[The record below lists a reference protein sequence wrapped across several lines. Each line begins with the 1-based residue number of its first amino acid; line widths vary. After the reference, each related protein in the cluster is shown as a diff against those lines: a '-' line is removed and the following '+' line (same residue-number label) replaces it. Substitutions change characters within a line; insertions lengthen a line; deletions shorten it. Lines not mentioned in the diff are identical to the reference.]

1 MIKNNMTR
9 QLLNMFLELYALCN
23 DIEKWKLANF
33 INNPPRLYRL
43 QAIDALMKALQIK
56 FSYQEFL
63 YGEFL
68 TEQSN
73 LNQTEFLIKIKV
85 NFPTL
90 FQATQIDEKELID
103 FQFIFEVL
111 FSYRMKLQNLISMRN
126 SVIECSVP
134 NSYLMAIFDK
144 INNKLQDDINRID
157 NVLSYLINPKEI
169 HFSMQDLIKNY
180 NYPSGNLTEID
191 NDWL

>member
-1 MIKNNMTR
+1 MTR

-23 DIEKWKLANF
+23 NIEKWKLANF

-43 QAIDALMKALQIK
+43 QAIDALMKALQIR
-56 FSYQEFL
+56 FSCQEFL

-68 TEQSN
+68 SEQSN

-85 NFPTL
+85 NFPTI

-126 SVIECSVP
+126 SVIECSVT
-134 NSYLMAIFDK
+134 NSYPMAILDK
-144 INNKLQDDINRID
+144 INNKLQDDINGID

-169 HFSMQDLIKNY
+169 HFSMQDLIENY
-180 NYPSGNLTEID
+180 NYPAGNLIEID
-191 NDWL
+191 NEWL